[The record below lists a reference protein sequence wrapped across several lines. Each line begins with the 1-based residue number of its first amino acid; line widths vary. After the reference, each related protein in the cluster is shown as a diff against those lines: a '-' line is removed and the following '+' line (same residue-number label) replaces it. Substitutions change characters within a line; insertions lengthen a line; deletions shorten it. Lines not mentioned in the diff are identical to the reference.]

1 MFRKSLF
8 ITVFLAL
15 LISACGAPAVA
26 TNASATESAIV
37 VTEAPVTEMS
47 TEISAVDGLGR
58 TVTLTVPAA
67 KVISLAPSNTEI
79 LYAVGAGDQVVGR
92 DELSDFPEEAK
103 AVESVGGSMGD
114 FSTEAIVA
122 LQPDLVLASELNAP
136 ELVKSIEDL
145 GVTVYSLPN
154 PKSFEDL
161 YKNIET
167 VATLTGHDAT
177 DLIDSL
183 KARVAAVDE
192 KIAPLS
198 SRIPVFYE
206 LDGTDPLKPW
216 TSGPGTF
223 VDLLI
228 TRAGGSNVGAALDG
242 EWAQISSEELVKA
255 DPQII
260 LLGDAL
266 YGVTVESVAARTG
279 WDSITAVKNS
289 AIYPFNPD
297 TATRPGPR
305 LVDALEEMAKLLR
318 PELFQ

>member
-1 MFRKSLF
+1 MFRKTLF
-8 ITVFLAL
+8 STLLLTFLV
-15 LISACGAPAVA
+15 ACGPAVVA
-26 TNASATESAIV
+26 TG
-37 VTEAPVTEMS
+37 APVPVMETAEEI
-47 TEISAVDGLGR
+47 TAEISAIDGLGR
-58 TVTLTVPAA
+58 TVTLPAPAA
-67 KVISLAPSNTEI
+67 RIVSLSPSNTEL
-79 LYAVGAGDQVVGR
+79 LYAVGAGDLVVGR
-92 DELSDFPEEAK
+92 DELSDFPEQAR

-136 ELVKSIEDL
+136 EIVKALEDL
-145 GVTVYSLPN
+145 GLTVYYLPN

-167 VATLTGHDAT
+167 VGTLTGNDAT
-177 DLIDSL
+177 DLMDDL
-183 KARVAAVDE
+183 KSRVDAVDE
-192 KIAPLS
+192 KIAPIS
-198 SRIPVFYE
+198 SRPTVFYE

-228 TRAGGSNVGAALDG
+228 NRAGGFNVGSSLEG
-242 EWAQISSEELVKA
+242 EWAQISSEELVA
-255 DPQII
+255 ANPSII

-279 WDSITAVKNS
+279 WDSIAAVQNN

-297 TATRPGPR
+297 LATRPGPR
-305 LVDALEEMAKLLR
+305 LVDALEEMAKLLH
-318 PELFQ
+318 PGLFE